1 MENEPLMINGK
12 NIDHC
17 NIQELQKFAKDSKG
31 AIQYIGKPE
40 PLLRSYIKLHLRNN
54 PDIAEQHKKPAPSTL
69 VVVKGVQDVIKE
81 VAKQEAK
88 KPETPKEIKP
98 EAQKTKKVKPK
109 KMKAKKAAQTKPKG
123 KTAERSTA
131 EKIVEPAQPKR
142 VKRPYTRPLTATEI
156 EKLCNKPEVKK
167 IMKAECKLHVKM
179 YKLNQSGFS
188 RKQIAAI
195 CETLEGHVWNELT
208 KYAESLKR
216 QEKADAIKA

>member
-1 MENEPLMINGK
+1 MMINGK

-17 NIQELQKFAKDSKG
+17 NIQELQKFAKESKT
-31 AIQYIGKPE
+31 IQYIGKPE

-54 PDIAEQHKKPAPSTL
+54 PDIAEQHKKPAPSTP

-88 KPETPKEIKP
+88 KPEAPKEIKP
-98 EAQKTKKVKPK
+98 EVQKTKKLLK
-109 KMKAKKAAQTKPKG
+109 KTKAKKAAQAKPKG
-123 KTAERSTA
+123 KTVELHII
-131 EKIVEPAQPKR
+131 EEIVESAQLKR

-167 IMKAECKLHVKM
+167 IMKAECKMHVKM
-179 YKLNQSGFS
+179 FKLNQSGFS
-188 RKQIAAI
+188 RKQIASI

-208 KYAESLKR
+208 KYAESQKR
-216 QEKADAIKA
+216 RDKADAIKV